1 MSSSAET
8 SAPYNALI
16 APAPA
21 NVLVAAIIL
30 GVFVVIA
37 ILSATRKEI
46 TQGFDEVA
54 HTSYVAQIQNTGNPW
69 PALPTLRMLDP
80 QSFHFT
86 SEPNYLQHTPIFYA
100 LLAAIG
106 PTLEGHPR
114 AVLTYRLIDAGLAA
128 VGLAALLGLGLAA
141 GFSRYEF
148 YAYAVPI
155 ACIPVLA
162 PVAGSVNND
171 NLAFFGGAVVTLA
184 VGRFVAT
191 DCKPWWL
198 AVALAGVVAAGW
210 AKLTG
215 LVLTGAMVSAV
226 VAYLLWRARL
236 RWTWV
241 IAVALAFA
249 LAALPYV
256 IYIAQYG
263 TPVPTTPAAISATE
277 ILDFGWTNPV
287 HRSFFVYFVSFVGEL
302 VASWM
307 PTLAARN
314 SFHYAMLAIPATTL
328 VGAGV
333 GIVLS
338 LRRLW
343 RRQERTIDVI
353 VISGAL
359 GLAVNFVLQVNYSY
373 HFYTTTGWMAG
384 PYLRYYVPLA
394 AIVPL
399 ACLSLLSAIETP
411 RWHCWVLGFLIA
423 GPIIFRVF
431 GAPLG

>member
-1 MSSSAET
+1 
-8 SAPYNALI
+8 
-16 APAPA
+16 
-21 NVLVAAIIL
+21 VAAIIL
-30 GVFVVIA
+30 GAFMAIA
-37 ILSATRKEI
+37 ILSATRKDI

-54 HTSYVAQIQNTGNPW
+54 HTSYVAQIQNTGNVW
-69 PALPTLRMLDP
+69 PALPTMRMLDP

-106 PTLEGHPR
+106 PTLEGHPQ
-114 AVLTYRLIDAGLAA
+114 AVLIHRLIDVGLAA

-148 YAYAVPI
+148 YAYAIPI
-155 ACIPVLA
+155 VCIPVLA
-162 PVAGSVNND
+162 PVAGAVNND
-171 NLAFFGGAVVTLA
+171 NLAFFGGAVAMLA
-184 VGRFVAT
+184 VGRLVAT
-191 DCKPWWL
+191 DCKTWL
-198 AVALAGVVAAGW
+198 VVALAGVVAAGW

-226 VAYLLWRARL
+226 VAYLLWRKRL
-236 RWTWV
+236 RWTWT
-241 IAVALAFA
+241 IAVAFAFA
-249 LAALPYV
+249 LAAIPYI

-263 TPVPTTPAAISATE
+263 TPVPTTPAAISVSA
-277 ILDFGWTNPV
+277 IRDFGWTEPA
-287 HRSFFVYFVSFVGEL
+287 HRSFLGYLASFVGEL

-314 SFHYAMLAIPATTL
+314 SFHYAMLAIPVTTL

-338 LRRLW
+338 LQRLW
-343 RRQERTIDVI
+343 RRKERTIDVI

-373 HFYTTTGWMAG
+373 HFFAATGWMAG

-399 ACLSLLSAIETP
+399 ACLSLLAAIETP
-411 RWHCWVLGFLIA
+411 RWHAWLLGFLVA
-423 GPIIFRVF
+423 GPIVFRVF